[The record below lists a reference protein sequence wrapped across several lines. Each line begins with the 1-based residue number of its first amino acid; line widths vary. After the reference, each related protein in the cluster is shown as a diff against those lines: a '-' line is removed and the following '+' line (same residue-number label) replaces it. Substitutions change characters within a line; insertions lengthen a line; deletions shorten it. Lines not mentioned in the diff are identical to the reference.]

1 VPYQWGLSEHFRGSD
16 RSAKV
21 VWLRAARYE
30 TLKPLKPRG
39 TVLSNRAKS
48 RAVVLVLSALLGIA
62 QAHAEEASFIELSAP
77 KPQATRS
84 NKTDKALRIFTWP
97 AYSLSP
103 KFTPTEEDRSKLGR
117 TEEFV
122 LAGERLGFLADATTT
137 QLGMSQ
143 GHEGDPLNTLFG
155 SNNRVGVLGSMT
167 AWELGFSYSSVAV
180 PRWFEHTR
188 YHKAAQIFA
197 IAGGTAL
204 SGFRVKMAMQNA
216 QFIK

>member
-1 VPYQWGLSEHFRGSD
+1 M
-16 RSAKV
+16 
-21 VWLRAARYE
+21 
-30 TLKPLKPRG
+30 
-39 TVLSNRAKS
+39 SNRAKS
-48 RAVVLVLSALLGIA
+48 RAFVFALSALLGVA
-62 QAHAEEASFIELSAP
+62 QVHAEEASFTELSAP
-77 KPQATRS
+77 KPQPTRS
-84 NKTDKALRIFTWP
+84 DKALRLFTWP

-155 SNNRVGVLGSMT
+155 SNNRAGVLGSMT
-167 AWELGFSYSSVAV
+167 AWELGFSYSSVTV

-197 IAGGTAL
+197 IAGGSAL
-204 SGFRVKMAMQNA
+204 AGFRVKMAMQNA

>member
-1 VPYQWGLSEHFRGSD
+1 M
-16 RSAKV
+16 
-21 VWLRAARYE
+21 
-30 TLKPLKPRG
+30 
-39 TVLSNRAKS
+39 SNRTKS
-48 RAVVLVLSALLGIA
+48 QAVILVLGALLGIA
-62 QAHAEEASFIELSAP
+62 QVQAEEASFIELSAP
-77 KPQATRS
+77 KPQAARS
-84 NKTDKALRIFTWP
+84 DKADKALRIFTWP
-97 AYSLSP
+97 AYSMSP
-103 KFTPTEEDRSKLGR
+103 RFAPAEEDRSKLAR

-137 QLGMSQ
+137 QLGMNQ

-197 IAGGTAL
+197 IAGGSAL
-204 SGFRVKMAMQNA
+204 AGFRVKMAMQNA